1 MRRLLSS
8 FGRALIAAAL
18 SLGVSAPLASA
29 PAVAAPLVVPAA
41 PAASSDV
48 HVVRNHR
55 NYQRRHYRR
64 YRDGYRHRY
73 RDSYRHR
80 HYRRHRDRDSVIA
93 LGLGLGVLGALAARP
108 RYYHDDYV
116 YVAPKRRV
124 YRSHG
129 NAHVDWCYSR
139 YRSYR
144 AYDNTYQPYHGGRRQ
159 CWSPYS

>member
-8 FGRALIAAAL
+8 FGRGLIALAL
-18 SLGVSAPLASA
+18 SFSVSAPLASA
-29 PAVAAPLVVPAA
+29 PAVAAPLVIPAA

-48 HVVRNHR
+48 QVVKDHR
-55 NYQRRHYRR
+55 NYQRRHWRR
-64 YRDGYRHRY
+64 HHRDWHRHRY
-73 RDSYRHR
+73 H
-80 HYRRHRDRDSVIA
+80 RRHRDRDAVIA

-116 YVAPKRRV
+116 YVVPKRRV
-124 YRSHG
+124 YHHYG
-129 NAHVDWCYSR
+129 NAHVDWCYAR

-144 AYDNTYQPYHGGRRQ
+144 AWDNTYKPYHGPRRQ